1 MTRIATC
8 LAVVLLV
15 AMTAQTVAADPLD
28 VLGSFDPGW
37 PGFNASAVG
46 LDGIAYLG
54 SWGHASECPA
64 LGVRVIDVHD
74 PTAPVMI
81 TSAAVYRGT
90 TAEHLAAV
98 HFTTPSGLAMWDIT
112 DPANPTELGFLATG
126 RARGVHEFTVR
137 QRGDRWY
144 AYLAVSNSQTTEGA
158 GDLRIVDVTDPR
170 QPAELL
176 DWGAKRDAGLP
187 VGNGHECAPYCRGA
201 VPQAFL
207 HSVTLSP
214 D

>member
-1 MTRIATC
+1 MTRFARW
-8 LAVVLLV
+8 LVVVLLV
-15 AMTAQTVAADPLD
+15 ALTAQTAAADPLD
-28 VLGSFDPGW
+28 VLGAFDPGW

-74 PTAPVMI
+74 PTAPVML

-98 HFTTPSGLAMWDIT
+98 HYATPGFTGNVLFVGIQLCASDLTAPSGLDIW
-112 DPANPTELGFLATG
+112 
-126 RARGVHEFTVR
+126 H
-137 QRGDRWY
+137 
-144 AYLAVSNSQTTEGA
+144 
-158 GDLRIVDVTDPR
+158 
-170 QPAELL
+170 
-176 DWGAKRDAGLP
+176 
-187 VGNGHECAPYCRGA
+187 
-201 VPQAFL
+201 
-207 HSVTLSP
+207 LS

>member
-1 MTRIATC
+1 MSRFA
-8 LAVVLLV
+8 AAMVLLFV
-15 AMTAQTVAADPLD
+15 CALAAPNVFADPLD

-74 PTAPVMI
+74 PTAPVML

-98 HFTTPSGLAMWDIT
+98 HFATPGFTGNVLFVGIQRCAADITAPSGLAMWDIS
-112 DPANPTELGFLATG
+112 DPANPTELGFLPTG
-126 RARGVHEFTVR
+126 RARAAHDITLR
-137 QRGDRWY
+137 QRRDRWN
-144 AYLAVSNSQTTEGA
+144 AYLAVSYSQ
-158 GDLRIVDVTDPR
+158 
-170 QPAELL
+170 
-176 DWGAKRDAGLP
+176 
-187 VGNGHECAPYCRGA
+187 
-201 VPQAFL
+201 
-207 HSVTLSP
+207 
-214 D
+214 